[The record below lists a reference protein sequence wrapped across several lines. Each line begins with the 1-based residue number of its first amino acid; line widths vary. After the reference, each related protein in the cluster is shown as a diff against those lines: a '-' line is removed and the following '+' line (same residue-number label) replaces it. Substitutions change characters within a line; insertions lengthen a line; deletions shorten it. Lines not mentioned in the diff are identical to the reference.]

1 MVNTSDW
8 YKKLKKPNWAPP
20 ESLFGKVWAFLYIII
35 IIVNIYVLHGY
46 FNNEISLIIAL
57 PFWVNLFFNFIFTP
71 IQFGLRNNLLA
82 FLDIL
87 LILFTIILA
96 MVMVWPTSNIMS
108 LLFIPYLIWVCIA
121 TILQASITYLNH
133 KVVK

>member
-1 MVNTSDW
+1 MNNTKDW
-8 YKKLKKPNWAPP
+8 YKELKKPKWAPP
-20 ESLFGKVWAFLYIII
+20 ESLFGQVWAFLYIII
-35 IIVNIYVLHGY
+35 VIVNIYVLYGY
-46 FNNEISLIIAL
+46 LNNEISLLIAL
-57 PFWVNLFFNFIFTP
+57 PFWANLFFNFIFTP
-71 IQFGLRNNLLA
+71 IQFGLKNNLLA

-96 MVMVWPTSNIMS
+96 MAIIWPISNIMS

-121 TILQASITYLNH
+121 TVLQASITYLNY